1 MGKRRTMLLMT
12 GGRRRP
18 WLLMVAAVLLMLA
31 TACGGSGG
39 GGKSKVVI
47 GSKNFTENILVGEM
61 TGLLLEDAGYPVER
75 KLNLGGTAVV
85 HQALVSG
92 DINTYIEYTGTGLT
106 AILKLPVQNDPQQVY
121 TTVKGEYEKQFKV
134 TWLNPLG
141 FNNTY
146 ALAMRKDQATELGVK
161 TISDL
166 KGKSDSLTFGATQE
180 FLTRPDGMP
189 GLTQAYNLKFKD
201 PKGMD
206 AGITYQALASKQ
218 VDVISAFATDGRI
231 PALNLVV
238 LQDDQHFFPPYF
250 AASVVRQDL
259 LAKDPK
265 VADVLNKLGGK
276 INDQTMAG
284 LNLQVDQ
291 DKKEPRD
298 VAQAFLKQQGL
309 IK

>member
-12 GGRRRP
+12 GGRRRL

>member
-39 GGKSKVVI
+39 GGKAKVII
-47 GSKNFTENILVGEM
+47 GSKNFTESILVGEM

-106 AILKLPVQNDPQQVY
+106 AILKLPVQTDPQQVY

-146 ALAMRKDQATELGVK
+146 ALAMRKDQAAELGVK

-259 LAKDPK
+259 LTKDPK
-265 VADVLNKLGGK
+265 IADTLNKLGGK

-298 VAQAFLKQQGL
+298 VAKAFLKQQGL

>member
-1 MGKRRTMLLMT
+1 MGKRRIMVVKT
-12 GGRRRP
+12 GKRGRP
-18 WLLMVAAVLLMLA
+18 WLLMIAAVLLMLA

-39 GGKSKVVI
+39 GGKSKVII

-61 TGLLLEDAGYPVER
+61 TALLLEDAGYPVER

-92 DINTYIEYTGTGLT
+92 DINTYTEYTGTGLT
-106 AILKLPVQNDPQQVY
+106 AILKLPVQTDPQQVY

-259 LAKDPK
+259 LTKDPK
-265 VADVLNKLGGK
+265 IADVLNKLGGK

-298 VAQAFLKQQGL
+298 VAKAFLKQQGL

>member
-1 MGKRRTMLLMT
+1 MPLMT

-18 WLLMVAAVLLMLA
+18 WLLMVAAILLTLA
-31 TACGGSGG
+31 TACGGSGSG
-39 GGKSKVVI
+39 GGKSKVIV

-61 TGLLLEDAGYPVER
+61 TALLLEDAGYSVER
-75 KLNLGGTAVV
+75 KLNLGGTTVV

-146 ALAMRKDQATELGVK
+146 ALAMRKDQAAELGVK

-166 KGKSDSLTFGATQE
+166 KGKSDSLSFGATQE
-180 FLTRPDGMP
+180 FLTRPDGMS
-189 GLTQAYNLKFKD
+189 GLTKAYDLKFKD

-206 AGITYQALASKQ
+206 AGLTYQALASKQ

-231 PALNLVV
+231 PALNLVI
-238 LQDDQHFFPPYF
+238 LQDDQRFFPPYF

-259 LAKDPK
+259 LSKDPK
-265 VADVLNKLGGK
+265 VADTLNKLGGK

-291 DKKEPRD
+291 DKKEPID
-298 VAQAFLKQQGL
+298 VARAFLKKQGL

>member
-1 MGKRRTMLLMT
+1 MVKRRSMLLMT
-12 GGRRRP
+12 GGRRP
-18 WLLMVAAVLLMLA
+18 WLLMLAAILLTLA
-31 TACGGSGG
+31 TACGGSGSG
-39 GGKSKVVI
+39 GGKSKVIV

-61 TGLLLEDAGYPVER
+61 TALLLEDAGYPVER

-85 HQALVSG
+85 HQALTSG

-106 AILKLPVQNDPQQVY
+106 AILKLPVQTDPQQVY

-180 FLTRPDGMP
+180 FLTRPDGLP
-189 GLTQAYNLKFKD
+189 GMTKAYDLKFKD

-231 PALNLVV
+231 PALNLVI

-259 LAKDPK
+259 LSKDPK

-276 INDQTMAG
+276 INDPTMAG

-298 VAQAFLKQQGL
+298 VARAFLKQQGL
-309 IK
+309 LK